1 MSQLWDGD
9 LSLSRSAPRIDDRVF
24 GRHVVGHLYS
34 DDPFIVALSSKIAA
48 IVGVGYCLLSLFYA
62 AMATLSAQGR
72 PGWVAGAFFVGAWV
86 VCVPLAWV
94 LTFDTPSVDDATPLV
109 GLWFAMSTGYLVVTA
124 VAWVGVWRT
133 DWDEVARAARERS
146 EARGVA
152 DNGEAEALLNPAAA
166 AGDGLGPAYGSV
178 GIDESAAAAAVM

>member
-1 MSQLWDGD
+1 M
-9 LSLSRSAPRIDDRVF
+9 F

-109 GLWFAMSTGYLVVTA
+109 GLWLAMSTGYLVVTA

-133 DWDEVARAARERS
+133 DWPATARAARERS
-146 EARGVA
+146 EARAAVPPAGQVA
-152 DNGEAEALLNPAAA
+152 GAGGGGLDEPLLNPVV
-166 AGDGLGPAYGSV
+166 AGGGGDEQGYGS
-178 GIDESAAAAAVM
+178 IT